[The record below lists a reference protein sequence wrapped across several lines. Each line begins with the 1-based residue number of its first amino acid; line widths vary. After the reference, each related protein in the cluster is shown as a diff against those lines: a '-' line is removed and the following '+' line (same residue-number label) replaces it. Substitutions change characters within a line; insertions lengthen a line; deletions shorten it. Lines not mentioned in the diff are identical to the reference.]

1 MPNKEYNV
9 IKNISDWVYKKFC
22 SDSGNMLVATSIIGT
37 SLSSAAQAAVVFL
50 NDKYTVAQKA
60 FMIPQE
66 LVECLVSAVSIFVI
80 TKPLQNLGRRAVSSG
95 KILPKNLIKYAD
107 KYKLT
112 NLRGKKDF
120 DFGKSIKGLIEKTE
134 KNANKDMFIKE
145 HKDALQS
152 YNNTFD
158 AMSAISA
165 TAGTALSVSIAVPT
179 IRNSVAAYFQ
189 KQNMIVYNDLNRE
202 RYKTA
207 RLMSPGMKV

>member
-1 MPNKEYNV
+1 MAKQDNNL
-9 IKNISDWVYKKFC
+9 IKTISGWVYKNFC

-37 SLSSAAQAAVVFL
+37 TLSSAAQAAVVFL
-50 NDKYTVAQKA
+50 NDKYTVSQKA

-66 LVECLVSAVSIFVI
+66 LVECMVSAVSIFLI
-80 TKPLQNLGRRAVSSG
+80 TKPLQNLGRKAVSSG
-95 KILPKNLIKYAD
+95 KILPKNLIKYAE
-107 KYKLT
+107 KYKLS
-112 NLRGKKDF
+112 NLRGKEEF
-120 DFGKSIKGLIEKTE
+120 DFGKSIKGLIEKAE
-134 KNANKDMFIKE
+134 KTANNDVFVKE

-189 KQNMIVYNDLNRE
+189 KQNLMAYNDLSRE

-207 RLMSPGMKV
+207 RLMNPGMKV